1 MTALPV
7 PRTWSPGLL
16 STGDLNIEMRDS
28 LAYLL
33 APPMATVRKERAPQ
47 TLTPSVPNMGIIE
60 WDMVVADTEG
70 GWQATA
76 DNAYTVQ
83 VPGLYHVIAQFQAAA
98 ETDVGLFV
106 SRVFYVSK
114 NFAPIW
120 GNGTWQAMLL
130 QNPPGSSSYSR
141 SYLLTTVIGAVA
153 GDTLSIHGFP
163 RSTQNTPNFDIV
175 GYDGVNNFGCQW
187 DLRWVSKL

>member
-47 TLTPSVPNMGIIE
+47 TLNAFAPNMGLIQ
-60 WDMVVADTEG
+60 WDTVVADTEG

-114 NFAPIW
+114 NFASIFT
-120 GNGTWQAMLL
+120 GSGTWQAMLL
-130 QNPPGSSSYSR
+130 QNPPGSSYSR
-141 SYLLTTVIGAVA
+141 SYLLTTVIDAVA

-163 RSTQNTPNFDIV
+163 RVTQNFDIV